1 MNEHSC
7 QVRPTASS
15 RKRLFV
21 SRQERSFH
29 NRASTMSS
37 SSIESLAS
45 EDARRRAIVLALLG
59 EVQDLSP
66 ALRDQRLIRRFAET
80 RGFSFGKT
88 LVLLRQYASYRIER
102 GLDDDSLP
110 RSPGVSHEMRK
121 RHTMRLLDPRKSPTT
136 TTHTPQ
142 QTEQQQQALT
152 FLQLSTPSLWP
163 TARDNDRCPVIYTS
177 VEQYVRND
185 KAVESLLV
193 WTCELVCREM
203 DAEMDDDGDDANSEN
218 SKKQFTILLDMTNA
232 KHVHLPALCR
242 LGEILQRALKRGFRG
257 RLHKFYMY
265 PTGRKGRILL
275 RVIKPLLGRYTP
287 PKIKLLDR
295 KNQNELIE
303 IFPKEILP
311 PSLGGT
317 SRLLSVQFHDTSSEG
332 LDKSDDVKT
341 SYTTAS
347 TEGDTKQNGDPFGGV
362 HGVAPNATNEE
373 NSEHN
378 DLKWFL
384 KVPALNFAVMG
395 VVTACS
401 IRCAPQI
408 PPSGRVRME
417 TVGTTDLWGKPNWGT
432 PTPRAGEK
440 QKRAKRWAHAVAILA
455 TNVLTWR
462 TIGWDVCG
470 IERSGVWSAAVML
483 VIGVWRGRDRSE
495 SEERRIARKYRIQGS
510 FTL

>member
-1 MNEHSC
+1 
-7 QVRPTASS
+7 
-15 RKRLFV
+15 
-21 SRQERSFH
+21 
-29 NRASTMSS
+29 
-37 SSIESLAS
+37 
-45 EDARRRAIVLALLG
+45 
-59 EVQDLSP
+59 
-66 ALRDQRLIRRFAET
+66 
-80 RGFSFGKT
+80 
-88 LVLLRQYASYRIER
+88 
-102 GLDDDSLP
+102 
-110 RSPGVSHEMRK
+110 
-121 RHTMRLLDPRKSPTT
+121 
-136 TTHTPQ
+136 
-142 QTEQQQQALT
+142 
-152 FLQLSTPSLWP
+152 
-163 TARDNDRCPVIYTS
+163 
-177 VEQYVRND
+177 
-185 KAVESLLV
+185 
-193 WTCELVCREM
+193 
-203 DAEMDDDGDDANSEN
+203 
-218 SKKQFTILLDMTNA
+218 
-232 KHVHLPALCR
+232 
-242 LGEILQRALKRGFRG
+242 
-257 RLHKFYMY
+257 MY